1 MALRRA
7 CFRVATPRRACGRST
22 RFAFHARRSFYGESR
37 SHGAPMVDSMISEAS
52 AKRMAIFLI
61 VCSAHFIN
69 HFQSAMLG
77 VIYPL
82 MMTELGMSYIAIA
95 SLAAVYN
102 TLGSVFQAAYG
113 FVVPYVPRG
122 VILGVGNCVLGLSV
136 AAAGFASN
144 FNHFFTARLIGGIG
158 SSPQHPVGSSMLAS
172 HFGAARG
179 RTLAFHSTA
188 GQVGSLLAP
197 LVAAVMVTY
206 IGWRS
211 VFWLVGSCATII
223 GIICFVFRDTLRSAS
238 SEQRKS
244 RLTPLGWDAY
254 KACFKDKNILLV
266 SLVFMAG
273 AAGRGQDIN
282 EVYIIPHFVHDFN
295 ISITYGAFLFT
306 FIQVGSLIGPFV
318 WGWISD
324 RFNRKLVIQ
333 ASLLMSALCTLW
345 LAWQQNVSAG
355 LFFNLVIYGAAVT
368 SRQTLTQALL
378 ADLVGADLFDA
389 AFSLY
394 YFIGFVSIPFWTVI
408 TGGVMT
414 HYGFGPA
421 FTLISTSYLLAMSL
435 LVLLRTPEKKRDVA

>member
-1 MALRRA
+1 M
-7 CFRVATPRRACGRST
+7 V
-22 RFAFHARRSFYGESR
+22 ESI
-37 SHGAPMVDSMISEAS
+37 ISEAS
-52 AKRMAIFLI
+52 AKRMAIFSI

-77 VIYPL
+77 VIYPA

-113 FVVPYVPRG
+113 FVVPYVRRG

-197 LVAAVMVTY
+197 LLAAVMVTY

-238 SEQRKS
+238 SHQQKS

-254 KACFKDKNILLV
+254 KACFKDKNIVLV

-324 RFNRKLVIQ
+324 RFDRKLVIQ

-345 LAWQQNVSAG
+345 LAWQQHISAG
-355 LFFNLVIYGAAVT
+355 LFVNLVIYGAAVT

-378 ADLVGADLFDA
+378 ADLVGEELFDA

-394 YFIGFVSIPFWTVI
+394 YFIGFVSIPFWTLI
-408 TGGVMT
+408 TGSVMT

-421 FTLISTSYLLAMSL
+421 FTVISTSYLLAMSL
-435 LVLLRTPEKKRDVA
+435 LVLLRTPVKQPSPR